1 MKKISKQLCVLM
13 YHAVITEWTALPEE
27 REVGAELYDIGL
39 VNFQQ
44 QMEYLSTRKYNVNIL
59 DNESLTTE
67 AKRIVLTFDDGE
79 MNNYENVFPI
89 LKKYGFS
96 AYFFVIAKRVGL
108 KGYLGWDELRELHQS
123 GMVIGSHGFS
133 HEILTNLLDTQ
144 IEEELRAS
152 KKYLERNLE
161 IEIDTLSIP
170 RGFCDDN
177 VIQKAY
183 DAGYKRIFIS
193 ERPRQL
199 QSDCY
204 SRVAVK
210 ANWPLSRYKQAL
222 EGNMPLME
230 AAMGVSK
237 SALKRIFGGGV
248 YDWARRTV
256 LKIK

>member
-13 YHAVITEWTALPEE
+13 YHGIITEWTVLPEE
-27 REVGAELYDIGL
+27 RETGAELYDVEL
-39 VNFQQ
+39 VKFQQ
-44 QMEYLSTRKYNVNIL
+44 QMEHLSESKHNVSIL
-59 DNESLTTE
+59 DDESLTTNT
-67 AKRIVLTFDDGE
+67 KNTVLTFDDGE
-79 MNNYENVFPI
+79 MNSYEHVFPV
-89 LKKYGFS
+89 LKKHGFL
-96 AYFFVIAKRVGL
+96 AYFFIIAKRVGL

-133 HEILTNLLDTQ
+133 HEILTSLLDTQ

-161 IEIDTLSIP
+161 ITIDTLSIP

-183 DAGYKRIFIS
+183 DVGYKRIFIS
-193 ERPRQL
+193 DRPRQL

-210 ANWPLSRYKQAL
+210 TSWTLGRFRQAL
-222 EGNMPLME
+222 EGRMPLTE
-230 AAMGVSK
+230 TAMGVSK
-237 SALKRIFGGGV
+237 SAVKRILFGATFPPTPCGM
-248 YDWARRTV
+248 
-256 LKIK
+256 IQ

>member
-1 MKKISKQLCVLM
+1 MKKMSKQLCALM

-27 REVGAELYDIGL
+27 REVGAELYDVEL
-39 VNFQQ
+39 VKFQQ
-44 QMEYLSTRKYNVNIL
+44 QMECLNAGKYDVSIL
-59 DNESLTTE
+59 DEESVMPDTR
-67 AKRIVLTFDDGE
+67 RIVLTFDDGE
-79 MNNYENVFPI
+79 MNNYEHVFPI

-96 AYFFVIAKRVGL
+96 AYFFIIAKRIGH

-161 IEIDTLSIP
+161 IAIDTLSIP

-193 ERPRQL
+193 ERPRKL

-210 ANWPLSRYKQAL
+210 SNWPLSRFKQAL

-230 AAMGVSK
+230 AVVGVSK

>member
-1 MKKISKQLCVLM
+1 M
-13 YHAVITEWTALPEE
+13 YHGIITEWTALPEE
-27 REVGAELYDIGL
+27 RETGADLYDVEL
-39 VNFQQ
+39 TNFQQ
-44 QMEYLSTRKYNVNIL
+44 QMEYLSTKKYNVNIL
-59 DNESLTTE
+59 GDESSTTD
-67 AKRIVLTFDDGE
+67 AKSIILTFDDGE
-79 MNNYENVFPI
+79 MNNYDNVYPV

-96 AYFFVIAKRVGL
+96 AYFFIIAKRIGL
-108 KGYLGWDELRELHQS
+108 KGYLGWDELKELHQS

-133 HEILTNLLDTQ
+133 HEILTDLLDTQ
-144 IEEELRAS
+144 IEEELQAS
-152 KKYLERNLE
+152 KKYLERNLG
-161 IEIDTLSIP
+161 ITIDTLSIP

-210 ANWPLSRYKQAL
+210 SSWPLARFKQVL
-222 EGNMPLME
+222 DGNMPLME
-230 AAMGVSK
+230 TILGVSK
-237 SALKRIFGGGV
+237 SAMKRVFGSSV
-248 YDWARRTV
+248 YDWARRAL